1 MERILVEMEVRFGS
15 PWWLFSMLLYRID
28 TLDDTND
35 GLPTSPCTSEAVLA
49 PPKQVSA
56 QYQHTWQDAI

>member
-28 TLDDTND
+28 AWDDTND

-49 PPKQVSA
+49 PAKQVS
-56 QYQHTWQDAI
+56 